1 MCTYILKGLIVLN
14 KNMYDIASSSLY
26 FFREI
31 HFLSLTSDQDKIF
44 FLWKLMVWGVII
56 CNLYNIIII
65 INNFKMGFN

>member
-31 HFLSLTSDQDKIF
+31 HFLSLTSDQDKNF
-44 FLWKLMVWGVII
+44 FL
-56 CNLYNIIII
+56 
-65 INNFKMGFN
+65 